1 MLAGKTTKEVW
12 MFTEL
17 TRELLDLTATER
29 GNRVGLFA
37 ATIDC
42 CCCSCCGCYRC

>member
-1 MLAGKTTKEVW
+1 

-17 TRELLDLTATER
+17 TRELLDLTAAESGR
-29 GNRVGLFA
+29 QAGLFA

-42 CCCSCCGCYRC
+42 CCCSCCACVVFCH

>member
-1 MLAGKTTKEVW
+1 

-29 GNRVGLFA
+29 GEQAGLFA
-37 ATIDC
+37 ALIDC
-42 CCCSCCGCYRC
+42 CCCSCCGCLFLCK